1 MKHIKTFIE
10 SINEG
15 KIDIGKMNFSVRVV
29 ADNKGLAINFLPD
42 SKTLKFSKNE
52 QVEAL
57 AAELKKKVPFFGDIV
72 FYEINNGAVD
82 LSFRVD
88 IYGLSDKIE
97 KALK

>member
-1 MKHIKTFIE
+1 MKTFIE

-15 KIDIGKMNFSVRVV
+15 KIAIGKMNFSVRVV

-42 SKTLKFSKNE
+42 SKTLDFSKNE
-52 QVEAL
+52 QVEAVTT
-57 AAELKKKVPFFGDIV
+57 ELKKKVPFFGDIV
-72 FYEINNGAVD
+72 FYEINNQAVD

-88 IYGLSDKIE
+88 IYSLSDKIE

>member
-1 MKHIKTFIE
+1 MKTFIE

-15 KIDIGKMNFSVRVV
+15 KIAIGKMNFSFRVV
-29 ADNKGLAINFLPD
+29 ADNKGLVINFSPD
-42 SKTLKFSKNE
+42 SKTLEFSKNE
-52 QVEAL
+52 QVEAV

-72 FYEINNGAVD
+72 FYEINNQAGS

>member
-1 MKHIKTFIE
+1 MKTFIE

-15 KIDIGKMNFSVRVV
+15 KIAIGKMNFSVRVV

-42 SKTLKFSKNE
+42 SKTLDFSKNE
-52 QVEAL
+52 QVEAVTT
-57 AAELKKKVPFFGDIV
+57 ELKKKVPFFGDIV
-72 FYEINNGAVD
+72 FYEINNQAVD

-88 IYGLSDKIE
+88 IYGLYDKIE

>member
-1 MKHIKTFIE
+1 MKTFIE

-15 KIDIGKMNFSVRVV
+15 KITIDKMNFAVRAV

-42 SKTLKFSKNE
+42 SKTLDFSKNE
-52 QVEAL
+52 QVEAV
-57 AAELKKKVPFFGDIV
+57 AAELKKKVPFLGDIV
-72 FYEINNGAVD
+72 WYEINNQAAG